1 MRPYAALAAS
11 LCLLP
16 AAGCSGGDLGLPE
29 DTSPAGMEAIGG
41 NGQMA
46 LVGAELPLP
55 LVVRVTDAQGRPVP
69 GVSVAFQLGAG
80 AEGGEL
86 SPDTAVTDDEGEASA
101 RWVLGDTEGEQR
113 VDAEVV
119 DAGLAVV
126 SFTATAVESP
136 GNEPAEPSAGRSSVA
151 ASPASIEVIT
161 GVSVIT
167 VTVLD
172 GRGDPVAAATVTL
185 TATGPGNVLTQPSA
199 PTGPDGVATGT
210 LQSIVPGSKVVSAVV
225 NGAVAIEETAEVTV
239 TATPEPEPEPDRL
252 AFAVEPS
259 GVEEDVVISPPVSV
273 AVLDAAG
280 DVVPVSG
287 VEIELELLRDGKPHQ
302 IEGDLTQST
311 VDGIAVFPDL
321 RIDHEH
327 DGYRLRATA
336 PGRPELG
343 SVESSS
349 FDVEG

>member
-1 MRPYAALAAS
+1 MRPFAALAAS
-11 LCLLP
+11 LCLLL

-29 DTSPAGMEAIGG
+29 DTSPAGMEAVGG

-55 LVVRVTDAQGRPVP
+55 LVVRVTDVQGRPVP

-80 AEGGEL
+80 AEGGET

-101 RWVLGDTEGEQR
+101 RWVLGDAEGQQR

-126 SFTATAVESP
+126 SFTATAVKSP
-136 GNEPAEPSAGRSSVA
+136 GNEPPEPSPGHSSVA
-151 ASPASIEVIT
+151 AQPTRIEAIT
-161 GVSVIT
+161 GLAVIT
-167 VTVLD
+167 VTVRD
-172 GRGDPVAAATVTL
+172 GRGDPFPGATVTL
-185 TATGPGNVLTQPSA
+185 TATGPGNELTQPSA

-225 NGAVAIEETAEVTV
+225 NGGVAIEETAEVTV
-239 TATPEPEPEPDRL
+239 TATPEPERL
-252 AFAVEPS
+252 AFVVEPS
-259 GVEEDVVISPPVSV
+259 NVEEDEVISPPVSV
-273 AVLDAAG
+273 AVVDAAG

-287 VEIELELLRDGKPHQ
+287 VEIELELLRDGKPHD

-321 RIDHEH
+321 LVDHEH
-327 DGYRLRATA
+327 DEYRLRATA

-349 FDVEG
+349 FDVED